1 MSPTDREALEDTR
14 DLVSDPEAMKEIA
27 AAREDVRA
35 RRYFSAEQLRAKY
48 LDR

>member
-1 MSPTDREALEDTR
+1 MSPTNREAFEDTR

-35 RRYFSAEQLRAKY
+35 GRYFSAEQLGAK
-48 LDR
+48 